1 MDDRTIKAQA
11 RAADNAG
18 SAKRARRGFADV
30 LRGRGP
36 EARRF
41 HHELVDN
48 LWINC
53 A

>member
-1 MDDRTIKAQA
+1 MDDRTIKTQA

-18 SAKRARRGFADV
+18 SAKRARRGFAGV

-36 EARRF
+36 EARRSR
-41 HHELVDN
+41 HELVDN
-48 LWINC
+48 LWMNC